1 MSKIPEFIGA
11 TLGRVNRWV
20 AQGLCFHSWHTVV
33 SEDRKRMYTKC
44 GKCQRESAGW
54 TLDLPAPT
62 QTYAA
67 KPGANGVLSRSK

>member
-20 AQGLCFHSWHTVV
+20 AQHTCFHVWVTKVT
-33 SEDRKRMYTKC
+33 EDRKRVYTKC

-54 TLDLPAPT
+54 DLNTPAPRL
-62 QTYAA
+62 TYAA
-67 KPGANGVLSRSK
+67 KPGAQGVISRSR